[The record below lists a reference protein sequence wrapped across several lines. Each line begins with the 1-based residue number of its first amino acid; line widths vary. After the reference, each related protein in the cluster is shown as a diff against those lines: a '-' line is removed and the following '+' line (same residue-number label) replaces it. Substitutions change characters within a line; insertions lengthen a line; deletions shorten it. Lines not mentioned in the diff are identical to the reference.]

1 MKEKIIAS
9 VKGGSIFRMVECEIH
24 VPDNKKSDFAE
35 MTMIFKNFEI
45 SRDDIGELRKAPA
58 SNLFSNIGEKVCN
71 APCNDDRDAN
81 EFTSIKSNTMTFFGG
96 GRKYHLRPDTL
107 KQGQARRCSFS
118 QW

>member
-24 VPDNKKSDFAE
+24 VPDNKKSDFTE

-58 SNLFSNIGEKVCN
+58 SNLFSNIGEKVSN

-81 EFTSIKSNTMTFFGG
+81 EFIKSNTMTFFWGEIP
-96 GRKYHLRPDTL
+96 LT
-107 KQGQARRCSFS
+107 ARHS
-118 QW
+118 